1 MSHLTRRRVLAGAA
15 CLGVMAIASPV
26 LAAAAPTPAA
36 AQGFRN
42 RYGVGVNPTFAQRR
56 VLEGQAMRLRTIF
69 AGTGAVV
76 FFGESFTVATLPETA
91 LFAHPGTDVRPD
103 AMHFVNDLAA
113 EMLHEDLTW
122 LEVAGHWHSD
132 GNAARA
138 MTMSE
143 RRAVSVQAGLMSRG
157 VPLNRIVASG
167 LGESLPVADNLSAL
181 GRREN
186 RRIDLVFRTI

>member
-1 MSHLTRRRVLAGAA
+1 MSHLTRRRLLAGFASLGAMSVAGPVFAA
-15 CLGVMAIASPV
+15 T
-26 LAAAAPTPAA
+26 APTPEA

-42 RYGVGVNPTFAQRR
+42 RYGVGLKPTFAQRR
-56 VLEGQAMRLRTIF
+56 VLEGQAMRLRTAL

-76 FFGESFTVATLPETA
+76 FFGDSFTVATLPETA

-103 AMHFVNDLAA
+103 AMPLINALAA
-113 EMLHEDLTW
+113 EMLHEDTTW

-132 GNAARA
+132 GNAAGA

-157 VPLNRIVASG
+157 VPINRIVASG